1 MSRKLLFNRNSTTPS
16 YGYVRYSGTIISAK
30 NTVKATMK
38 NAILKGKTTTN
49 SSTAKA
55 NIFNINGSVI
65 DFDNTTHE
73 ISGNTVTVIGEWF
86 VAFKISLE
94 ANKTYTI
101 SCKTNNYTGGVAILA
116 DYTWAGSELLQSK
129 VSGSTIN
136 FSYKPTSN
144 YPNAGLYLYVGDY
157 NVSVKYSDIFITDG
171 TSSAQESTSVVNPVL
186 KISNTTEITITESNI
201 VKNKY
206 VNGYTGAIADT
217 SQNVGIFTREVEPS
231 CTYIYSGINKM
242 NNFVTSSNGGRMTYN
257 IVDKNNSI
265 VSRGFTDNN
274 KSDTTITIPSNGY
287 KITITVD
294 STRTDVVRLK
304 KDNEPN
310 DIEKIVVSCNE
321 EVILRSNEDVYD
333 ELSLLNSQVV
343 QRIGSDGSV
352 LTSEIF
358 KNVNFLIVDEN
369 GENLD
374 NITSFDGTTYITTSS
389 DTIAPEF
396 DGEIA
401 TDN

>member
-1 MSRKLLFNRNSTTPS
+1 MSRKLLFNRNSTIPS
-16 YGYVRYSGTIISAK
+16 YGYVRYTGAIISAK
-30 NTVKATMK
+30 NTVKTTMK

-49 SSTAKA
+49 SSTT
-55 NIFNINGSVI
+55 NLFDINGSVT
-65 DFDNTTHE
+65 DFGNTTHK
-73 ISGNTVTVIGEWF
+73 ISGNTVTVTGEWY

-101 SCKTNNYTGGVAILA
+101 SCKTNNNSGGVAILA
-116 DYTWAGSELLQSK
+116 NYTQLASELLQSK

-136 FSYKPTSN
+136 FSYRPTSN
-144 YPNAGLYLYVGDY
+144 YPNAGLLLYAGAY
-157 NVSVKYSDIFITDG
+157 NASVKYSDISITDG
-171 TSSAQESTSVVNPVL
+171 TPSVQEPTSVVNPVL

-217 SQNVGIFTREVEPS
+217 SQNIGIFTREVEPS

-242 NNFVTSSNGGRMTYN
+242 NNFVTSGNGGRMTYS

-265 VSRGFTDNN
+265 VSRGFTSDN
-274 KSDTTITIPSNGY
+274 KSDTAITIPSNGY
-287 KITITVD
+287 KITISVD
-294 STRTDVVRLK
+294 STRPNVVRLK

-333 ELSLLNSQVV
+333 ELSLLNSQVI
-343 QRIGSDGSV
+343 QRIGDDGAV
-352 LTSEIF
+352 LTSETF

-374 NITSFDGTTYITTSS
+374 NITSFDGTTCITTSS

-401 TDN
+401 TDNQ

>member
-1 MSRKLLFNRNSTTPS
+1 MSRKLLFNKNNANS
-16 YGYVRYSGTIISAK
+16 YGYVRYVGAIISAK

-49 SSTAKA
+49 SSTT
-55 NIFNINGSVI
+55 NLFNINGSVT
-65 DFDNTTHE
+65 DFDKTTHE
-73 ISGNTVTVIGEWF
+73 ISGNTVTVTGEWY

-101 SCKTNNYTGGVAILA
+101 SCKTNNDSGGVAILA
-116 DYTWAGSELLQSK
+116 DYTWLASELLQSK

-136 FSYKPTSN
+136 FSYRPTSN
-144 YPNAGLYLYVGDY
+144 YPNAGLLLYVGNY
-157 NVSVKYSDIFITDG
+157 NASVKYSDIFITDG

-217 SQNVGIFTREVEPS
+217 SQNIGIFTREVEPL

-242 NNFVTSSNGGRMTYN
+242 NNFITSSNGGRMTYN
-257 IVDKNNSI
+257 IVDKSNSI
-265 VSRGFTDNN
+265 VSYGFTANN
-274 KSDTTITIPSNGY
+274 KSDTAITIPSNGY
-287 KITITVD
+287 KITISVD
-294 STRTDVVRLK
+294 STRPNVVRLK

-310 DIEKIVVSCNE
+310 DIEKIVLTCNE

-333 ELSLLNSQVV
+333 ELSLLNSQVI
-343 QRIGSDGSV
+343 QRIGNDASV

-369 GENLD
+369 GNNLD

-389 DTIAPEF
+389 DTIAPDF

>member
-1 MSRKLLFNRNSTTPS
+1 MSRKLLFNKNNANS
-16 YGYVRYSGTIISAK
+16 YGYVRYVGAIISAK

-49 SSTAKA
+49 SSTT
-55 NIFNINGSVI
+55 NLFNINGSVT
-65 DFDNTTHE
+65 DFDKTTHE
-73 ISGNTVTVIGEWF
+73 ISGNTVTVTGEWF

-101 SCKTNNYTGGVAILA
+101 SCKTNNDSGGVAILA
-116 DYTWAGSELLQSK
+116 DYTWSGSELLQSK

-144 YPNAGLYLYVGDY
+144 YPNAGLLLYVGRY
-157 NVSVKYSDIFITDG
+157 NASVKYSDIFITDG

-206 VNGYTGAIADT
+206 VNGNTGAIADT
-217 SQNVGIFTREVEPS
+217 SQNIGIFTREVEPL

-242 NNFVTSSNGGRMTYN
+242 NNFVTSGNGGRMTYN
-257 IVDKNNSI
+257 IVDKSNSI
-265 VSRGFTDNN
+265 VSYGYTVDN
-274 KSDTTITIPSNGY
+274 KSDTAITIPSNGY
-287 KITITVD
+287 KITISVD
-294 STRTDVVRLK
+294 STRPNVVRLK

-310 DIEKIVVSCNE
+310 DIEKIVLSCNE

-333 ELSLLNSQVV
+333 ELSLLNSQVI
-343 QRIGSDGSV
+343 QRIGNDGSV

-369 GENLD
+369 GKNLD

-389 DTIAPEF
+389 DTIAPNF

>member
-1 MSRKLLFNRNSTTPS
+1 MSRKLLFNRNSTIPS
-16 YGYVRYSGTIISAK
+16 YGYVRYSGTIISAD
-30 NTVKATMK
+30 NTIKATMK

-49 SSTAKA
+49 SSTA
-55 NIFNINGSVI
+55 NLFNINGSVI
-65 DFDNTTHE
+65 DFNKTTHE
-73 ISGNTVTVIGEWF
+73 ISGNTVTVTGEWY

-101 SCKTNNYTGGVAILA
+101 SCKTNNDSGGVAILA
-116 DYTWAGSELLQSK
+116 DYAWLASELLQSK

-136 FSYKPTSN
+136 FSYRPTSN
-144 YPNAGLYLYVGDY
+144 YPNAGLLLYVGSY
-157 NVSVKYSDIFITDG
+157 NASVKYSDIFITDG
-171 TSSAQESTSVVNPVL
+171 TSSAQGSTSVVNPVL

-206 VNGYTGAIADT
+206 VHGNTGAITDT
-217 SQNVGIFTREVEPS
+217 SQNIGIFTREVEPL

-242 NNFVTSSNGGRMTYN
+242 NNFVTSGNGGRMTYN
-257 IVDKNNSI
+257 IVDKSNSI
-265 VSRGFTDNN
+265 VSYGFTANN
-274 KSDTTITIPSNGY
+274 KSDTVITIPSNGY
-287 KITITVD
+287 KITISVD
-294 STRTDVVRLK
+294 STRPNVVRLK

-310 DIEKIVVSCNE
+310 DIEKIVLTCNE

-333 ELSLLNSQVV
+333 ELSLLNSQVI
-343 QRIGSDGSV
+343 QRIGDDGAV

-389 DTIAPEF
+389 DTLAPEF

>member
-1 MSRKLLFNRNSTTPS
+1 MSRKLLFNKNNANS
-16 YGYVRYSGTIISAK
+16 YGYVRYVGAIISAK

-49 SSTAKA
+49 SSTT
-55 NIFNINGSVI
+55 NLFNINGSVT
-65 DFDNTTHE
+65 DFDKTTHE
-73 ISGNTVTVIGEWF
+73 ISGNTVTVTGEWY

-101 SCKTNNYTGGVAILA
+101 SCRTNNDSGGVAILA
-116 DYTWAGSELLQSK
+116 DYTWLASELLQSK

-136 FSYKPTSN
+136 FSYRPTSN
-144 YPNAGLYLYVGDY
+144 YPNAGLLLYVGRY
-157 NVSVKYSDIFITDG
+157 NASVKYSDIFITDG

-217 SQNVGIFTREVEPS
+217 SQNIGIFTREVEPL

-257 IVDKNNSI
+257 IVDKSNSI
-265 VSRGFTDNN
+265 VSYGFTANN
-274 KSDTTITIPSNGY
+274 KSDTAITIPSNGY
-287 KITITVD
+287 KITISVD
-294 STRTDVVRLK
+294 STRPNVVRLK

-310 DIEKIVVSCNE
+310 DINDIEKIVLTCNE

-333 ELSLLNSQVV
+333 ELSLLNSQVI
-343 QRIGSDGSV
+343 QRIGNDGSV

-389 DTIAPEF
+389 DTIAPNFE
-396 DGEIA
+396 GEIA

>member
-1 MSRKLLFNRNSTTPS
+1 MSRKLLFNKNNANS
-16 YGYVRYSGTIISAK
+16 YGYVRYVGAIISAK

-49 SSTAKA
+49 LSTT
-55 NIFNINGSVI
+55 NLFNINGSVT
-65 DFDNTTHE
+65 DFDKTTHE
-73 ISGNTVTVIGEWF
+73 ISGNTVTVTGEWY

-101 SCKTNNYTGGVAILA
+101 SCKTNNDSGGVAILA
-116 DYTWAGSELLQSK
+116 DYTWLASELLQSK

-136 FSYKPTSN
+136 FSYRPTSN
-144 YPNAGLYLYVGDY
+144 YPNAGLLLYVGRY
-157 NVSVKYSDIFITDG
+157 NASVKYSDIFITDG

-217 SQNVGIFTREVEPS
+217 SQNIGIFTREVEPL

-257 IVDKNNSI
+257 IVDKSNSI
-265 VSRGFTDNN
+265 VSYGFTADN
-274 KSDTTITIPSNGY
+274 KSDTAITIPSNGY
-287 KITITVD
+287 KITISVD
-294 STRTDVVRLK
+294 STRPNVVRLK

-310 DIEKIVVSCNE
+310 DIEKIVLSCNE

-333 ELSLLNSQVV
+333 ELSLLNSQVI
-343 QRIGSDGSV
+343 QRIGNDGSV

-389 DTIAPEF
+389 DTIAPNFE
-396 DGEIA
+396 GEIA

>member
-1 MSRKLLFNRNSTTPS
+1 MSRKLLFNKNNANS
-16 YGYVRYSGTIISAK
+16 YGYVRYVGAIISAK

-49 SSTAKA
+49 PSTT
-55 NIFNINGSVI
+55 NLFNINGSVTN
-65 DFDNTTHE
+65 FDNTTHE
-73 ISGNTVTVIGEWF
+73 ISGNTVTVTGEWF

-101 SCKTNNYTGGVAILA
+101 SCKTNNDSGGVAILA
-116 DYTWAGSELLQSK
+116 DYTWSGSELLQSK

-144 YPNAGLYLYVGDY
+144 YPNAGLLLYVGRY
-157 NVSVKYSDIFITDG
+157 NASVKYSDIFITDG
-171 TSSAQESTSVVNPVL
+171 NSSAQESTSVVNPVL

-206 VNGYTGAIADT
+206 INGYTGAIADT
-217 SQNVGIFTREVEPS
+217 SQNIGIFTREVEPL

-242 NNFVTSSNGGRMTYN
+242 NNFVTSGNGGRMTYN
-257 IVDKNNSI
+257 IVDKSNSI
-265 VSRGFTDNN
+265 VSYGFTANN
-274 KSDTTITIPSNGY
+274 KSDTAITIPSNGY
-287 KITITVD
+287 KITISVD
-294 STRTDVVRLK
+294 STRLNVVRLK

-310 DIEKIVVSCNE
+310 DIEKIVLSCNE

-333 ELSLLNSQVV
+333 ELSLLNSQVI
-343 QRIGSDGSV
+343 QRIGNDGSV

-369 GENLD
+369 GKNLD

-389 DTIAPEF
+389 DTIAPDF

>member
-1 MSRKLLFNRNSTTPS
+1 MSRKLLFNKNNANS
-16 YGYVRYSGTIISAK
+16 YGYVRYVGAIISAK

-49 SSTAKA
+49 SSTT
-55 NIFNINGSVI
+55 NLFNINGSVT
-65 DFDNTTHE
+65 DFDKTTHE
-73 ISGNTVTVIGEWF
+73 ISGNTVTVTGEWF

-101 SCKTNNYTGGVAILA
+101 SCKTNNDSGGVAILA
-116 DYTWAGSELLQSK
+116 DYTWSGSELLQSK
-129 VSGSTIN
+129 VSGSAIN

-144 YPNAGLYLYVGDY
+144 YPNAGLLLYVGRY
-157 NVSVKYSDIFITDG
+157 NASVKYSDIFITDG
-171 TSSAQESTSVVNPVL
+171 TQSTRKSISVTNPIL

-206 VNGYTGAIADT
+206 VNGHTGAIADT
-217 SQNVGIFTREVEPS
+217 SQNIGIFTREVEPL

-242 NNFVTSSNGGRMTYN
+242 NNFVTSGNGGRMTYN
-257 IVDKNNSI
+257 IVDKSNSI
-265 VSRGFTDNN
+265 VSYGFTANN
-274 KSDTTITIPSNGY
+274 KSDTAITIPSNGY
-287 KITITVD
+287 KITISVD
-294 STRTDVVRLK
+294 STRHNVVRLK

-310 DIEKIVVSCNE
+310 DIEKIILSCNE
-321 EVILRSNEDVYD
+321 EVILRSNEDVCD
-333 ELSLLNSQVV
+333 ELSLLNSQVI
-343 QRIGSDGSV
+343 QRIGNDGAV

-369 GENLD
+369 GKNLD

-389 DTIAPEF
+389 DTIAPNF

>member
-1 MSRKLLFNRNSTTPS
+1 MSRKLLFNKNNANS
-16 YGYVRYSGTIISAK
+16 YGYVRYVGAIISAK

-49 SSTAKA
+49 SSTT
-55 NIFNINGSVI
+55 NLFNINGSVI
-65 DFDNTTHE
+65 DYDRTTHE
-73 ISGNTVTVIGEWF
+73 ISGNTVTVTGEWF

-101 SCKTNNYTGGVAILA
+101 SCKTNNDSGGVAILA
-116 DYTWAGSELLQSK
+116 NYEWLASELLQSK

-136 FSYKPTSN
+136 FSYRPTSN
-144 YPNAGLYLYVGDY
+144 YPNAGLLLYVGQY
-157 NVSVKYSDIFITDG
+157 SASVKYSDIFITDG

-206 VNGYTGAIADT
+206 VNGHTGAIADT
-217 SQNVGIFTREVEPS
+217 SQNIGIFTREVEPL

-242 NNFVTSSNGGRMTYN
+242 NNFVASGNGGRMTYN
-257 IVDKNNSI
+257 IVDKSNSI
-265 VSRGFTDNN
+265 VSYGFTADN
-274 KSDTTITIPSNGY
+274 KSDTAITIPSNGY
-287 KITITVD
+287 KITISVD
-294 STRTDVVRLK
+294 STRPNVVRLK

-310 DIEKIVVSCNE
+310 NIEKIVLSCNE

-333 ELSLLNSQVV
+333 ELSLLNSQVI
-343 QRIGSDGSV
+343 QRIGNDGSV

-369 GENLD
+369 GKNLD
-374 NITSFDGTTYITTSS
+374 NITSFDGITYITTSS
-389 DTIAPEF
+389 DTIAPNF

>member
-1 MSRKLLFNRNSTTPS
+1 MSRKLLFNKNNANS
-16 YGYVRYSGTIISAK
+16 YGYVRYVGAIISAK

-49 SSTAKA
+49 SSTT
-55 NIFNINGSVI
+55 NLFNINGSVI
-65 DFDNTTHE
+65 DYDRTTHE
-73 ISGNTVTVIGEWF
+73 ISGNTVTVTGEWF

-101 SCKTNNYTGGVAILA
+101 SCKTNNDSGGVAILA
-116 DYTWAGSELLQSK
+116 NYTWLASELLQSK

-136 FSYKPTSN
+136 FSYRPTSN
-144 YPNAGLYLYVGDY
+144 YPNAGLLLYVGNY
-157 NVSVKYSDIFITDG
+157 NASVKYSDIFITDG
-171 TSSAQESTSVVNPVL
+171 TSSVQESTSVVNPVL

-217 SQNVGIFTREVEPS
+217 SQNIGIFTREVEPL

-242 NNFVTSSNGGRMTYN
+242 NNFVTSGNGGRMTYN
-257 IVDKNNSI
+257 IVDKSNSI
-265 VSRGFTDNN
+265 VSYGFTADN
-274 KSDTTITIPSNGY
+274 KSDTAITIPSNGY
-287 KITITVD
+287 KITISVD
-294 STRTDVVRLK
+294 STRPNVVRLK

-310 DIEKIVVSCNE
+310 NIEKIVLSCNE

-333 ELSLLNSQVV
+333 ELSLLNSQVI
-343 QRIGSDGSV
+343 QRIGDDGAV

-369 GENLD
+369 GKNLD
-374 NITSFDGTTYITTSS
+374 NITSFDGITYITTSS
-389 DTIAPEF
+389 DTIAPNFE
-396 DGEIA
+396 GEIA

>member
-1 MSRKLLFNRNSTTPS
+1 MSRKLLFNRNSTIPS
-16 YGYVRYSGTIISAK
+16 YGYVRYVGAIISAK

-49 SSTAKA
+49 SSTT
-55 NIFNINGSVI
+55 NLFNINGSVM
-65 DFDNTTHE
+65 DFGKTTHE
-73 ISGNTVTVIGEWF
+73 ISGNTVTVTGEWY
-86 VAFKISLE
+86 VTFKISLE

-101 SCKTNNYTGGVAILA
+101 SCKTNNDTGGVAILA
-116 DYTWAGSELLQSK
+116 DYTWLASELLQSK

-136 FSYKPTSN
+136 FSYRPTSN
-144 YPNAGLYLYVGDY
+144 YPNAGLLLYVGSY
-157 NVSVKYSDIFITDG
+157 NASVKYSDIFITDG
-171 TSSAQESTSVVNPVL
+171 TSSAQGSTSVVNPVL

-206 VNGYTGAIADT
+206 VHGNTGAIT
-217 SQNVGIFTREVEPS
+217 NTPQNIGIFTREVEPS

-265 VSRGFTDNN
+265 VSYGFTANN
-274 KSDTTITIPSNGY
+274 KSDTAITIPSNGY
-287 KITITVD
+287 KITISVD
-294 STRTDVVRLK
+294 STRPNVVRLK

-310 DIEKIVVSCNE
+310 NIEKIVLSCNE

-333 ELSLLNSQVV
+333 ELSLLNSQVI
-343 QRIGSDGSV
+343 QRIGNDGSV

-369 GENLD
+369 GKNLD
-374 NITSFDGTTYITTSS
+374 NITSFDGITYITTSS
-389 DTIAPEF
+389 DTIAPNFE
-396 DGEIA
+396 GEIA

>member
-1 MSRKLLFNRNSTTPS
+1 MSRKLLFNKNNANS
-16 YGYVRYSGTIISAK
+16 YGYVRYVGAIISAK

-49 SSTAKA
+49 SSTT
-55 NIFNINGSVI
+55 NLFNINGSVI
-65 DFDNTTHE
+65 DYDRTTHE
-73 ISGNTVTVIGEWF
+73 ISGNTVTVTGEWF

-101 SCKTNNYTGGVAILA
+101 SCKTNNDSGGVAILA
-116 DYTWAGSELLQSK
+116 NYEWLASELLQSK

-136 FSYKPTSN
+136 FSYRPTSN
-144 YPNAGLYLYVGDY
+144 YPNAGLLLYVGQY
-157 NVSVKYSDIFITDG
+157 SASVKYSDIFITDG
-171 TSSAQESTSVVNPVL
+171 TSAQESTSVVNPVL

-206 VNGYTGAIADT
+206 VNGHTGAIADT
-217 SQNVGIFTREVEPS
+217 SQNIGIFTREVEPL

-242 NNFVTSSNGGRMTYN
+242 NNFVTSGNGGRMTYN
-257 IVDKNNSI
+257 IVDKSNSI
-265 VSRGFTDNN
+265 VSYGFTADN
-274 KSDTTITIPSNGY
+274 KSDTAITIPSNGY
-287 KITITVD
+287 KITISVD
-294 STRTDVVRLK
+294 STRPNVVRLK

-310 DIEKIVVSCNE
+310 NIEKIVLSCNE

-333 ELSLLNSQVV
+333 ELSLLNSQVI
-343 QRIGSDGSV
+343 QRIGNDGSV

-369 GENLD
+369 GKNLD
-374 NITSFDGTTYITTSS
+374 NITSFDGITYITTSS
-389 DTIAPEF
+389 DTIAPNF

>member
-1 MSRKLLFNRNSTTPS
+1 MSRKLLFNKNNANS
-16 YGYVRYSGTIISAK
+16 YGYVRYVGAIISAK

-49 SSTAKA
+49 SSTT
-55 NIFNINGSVI
+55 NLFNINGSVI
-65 DFDNTTHE
+65 DYDRTTHE
-73 ISGNTVTVIGEWF
+73 ISGNTVTVTGEWY

-101 SCKTNNYTGGVAILA
+101 SCKTNNDSGGVAILA
-116 DYTWAGSELLQSK
+116 DYTWLASELLQSK

-136 FSYKPTSN
+136 FSYRPTSN
-144 YPNAGLYLYVGDY
+144 YPNAGLLLYVGNY
-157 NVSVKYSDIFITDG
+157 NASVKYSDIFITDG
-171 TSSAQESTSVVNPVL
+171 TSSVQESTSVVNPVL

-206 VNGYTGAIADT
+206 VNGHTGAIADT
-217 SQNVGIFTREVEPS
+217 SQNIGIFTREVEPL

-257 IVDKNNSI
+257 IVDKSNSI
-265 VSRGFTDNN
+265 VSYGFTANN
-274 KSDTTITIPSNGY
+274 KSDTAITIPSNGY
-287 KITITVD
+287 KITISID

-310 DIEKIVVSCNE
+310 DIEKIVLTCNE

-333 ELSLLNSQVV
+333 ELSLLNGQVI
-343 QRIGSDGSV
+343 QRIGNDGSV

-369 GENLD
+369 GRNLD
-374 NITSFDGTTYITTSS
+374 NITSFDRTTYITTSS
-389 DTIAPEF
+389 DTIAPNF

>member
-1 MSRKLLFNRNSTTPS
+1 MSRKLLFNRNSTIPS
-16 YGYVRYSGTIISAK
+16 YGYVRYVGAIISAK

-49 SSTAKA
+49 SSTT
-55 NIFNINGSVI
+55 NLFNINGSVT
-65 DFDNTTHE
+65 DFGNTTHE
-73 ISGNTVTVIGEWF
+73 ISGNTVTVTGEWY

-101 SCKTNNYTGGVAILA
+101 SCKTNNNSGGVAILA
-116 DYTWAGSELLQSK
+116 DYTQLASELLQNK

-136 FSYKPTSN
+136 FSYRPTSN
-144 YPNAGLYLYVGDY
+144 YPNAGLLLYVGSY
-157 NVSVKYSDIFITDG
+157 SASVKYSDIVITDG
-171 TSSAQESTSVVNPVL
+171 TPSVQEPTSVVNPVL

-217 SQNVGIFTREVEPS
+217 SQNIGIFTREVEPS

-242 NNFVTSSNGGRMTYN
+242 NNFVTSGNGGRMTYN
-257 IVDKNNSI
+257 IVDKSNSI

-274 KSDTTITIPSNGY
+274 KSDTAITIPSNGY
-287 KITITVD
+287 KITISVD
-294 STRTDVVRLK
+294 STRPNVARLK

-333 ELSLLNSQVV
+333 ELSLLNSQVI
-343 QRIGSDGSV
+343 QRIGEDGSV
-352 LTSEIF
+352 LTSETF
-358 KNVNFLIVDEN
+358 KNVDFLIVDEN

-374 NITSFDGTTYITTSS
+374 NITSFDGTTCITTSS

>member
-1 MSRKLLFNRNSTTPS
+1 MSRKLLFNKNNANS
-16 YGYVRYSGTIISAK
+16 YGYVRYVGAIISAK

-49 SSTAKA
+49 SSTT
-55 NIFNINGSVI
+55 NLFNINGSVT
-65 DFDNTTHE
+65 DFDKTTHE
-73 ISGNTVTVIGEWF
+73 ISGNTVTVTGEWF

-101 SCKTNNYTGGVAILA
+101 RCKTNNDSAGVAILA
-116 DYTWAGSELLQSK
+116 DYTWSGSELLQSK

-144 YPNAGLYLYVGDY
+144 YPNAGLFLYAGRY
-157 NVSVKYSDIFITDG
+157 NASVKYSDIFITDG

-206 VNGYTGAIADT
+206 INGYTGAIADT
-217 SQNVGIFTREVEPS
+217 PSDIGIFTREVEPL

-242 NNFVTSSNGGRMTYN
+242 NNFVTSGNGGRMTYN
-257 IVDKNNSI
+257 IVDKSNSI
-265 VSRGFTDNN
+265 VSYGFTVDN
-274 KSDTTITIPSNGY
+274 KSDTAITIPSNGY
-287 KITITVD
+287 KITISVD
-294 STRTDVVRLK
+294 STRPNVVRLK

-310 DIEKIVVSCNE
+310 DIEKIVLSCNE

-333 ELSLLNSQVV
+333 ELSLLNSQVI
-343 QRIGSDGSV
+343 QRIGNDGSV

-369 GENLD
+369 GKNLD

-389 DTIAPEF
+389 DTIAPDF

>member
-1 MSRKLLFNRNSTTPS
+1 MSRKLLFNKNNANS
-16 YGYVRYSGTIISAK
+16 YGYVRYVGAIISAK

-49 SSTAKA
+49 SSTI
-55 NIFNINGSVI
+55 NLFNINGSVT
-65 DFDNTTHE
+65 DFDKTTHE
-73 ISGNTVTVIGEWF
+73 ISGNTVTVTGEWY

-101 SCKTNNYTGGVAILA
+101 SCKTNNDSGGVAILA
-116 DYTWAGSELLQSK
+116 DYTWLASELLQSK

-136 FSYKPTSN
+136 FSYRPTSN
-144 YPNAGLYLYVGDY
+144 YPNAGLLLYVGRY
-157 NVSVKYSDIFITDG
+157 NASVKYSDIFITDG
-171 TSSAQESTSVVNPVL
+171 TSSAQGSTSVVNPVL

-206 VNGYTGAIADT
+206 VNGHTGAIADT
-217 SQNVGIFTREVEPS
+217 SQNIGIFTREVEPL

-242 NNFVTSSNGGRMTYN
+242 SNFITSSNGGRMTYN
-257 IVDKNNSI
+257 IVDKSNSI
-265 VSRGFTDNN
+265 VSYGFTANN
-274 KSDTTITIPSNGY
+274 KSDTAITIPSNGY
-287 KITITVD
+287 KITISVD

-310 DIEKIVVSCNE
+310 DIEKIVLTCNE

-333 ELSLLNSQVV
+333 ELSLLNSQVI
-343 QRIGSDGSV
+343 QRIGNDGSV

-389 DTIAPEF
+389 DTLAPEF

>member
-1 MSRKLLFNRNSTTPS
+1 MSRKLLFNKNNANS
-16 YGYVRYSGTIISAK
+16 YGYVRYVGAIISAK

-49 SSTAKA
+49 SSTT
-55 NIFNINGSVI
+55 NLFNINGSVT
-65 DFDNTTHE
+65 DFDKTTHE
-73 ISGNTVTVIGEWF
+73 ISGNTVTVTGEWY

-101 SCKTNNYTGGVAILA
+101 SCKTNNDSGGVAILA
-116 DYTWAGSELLQSK
+116 DYTWLASELLQSK

-136 FSYKPTSN
+136 FSYRPTSN
-144 YPNAGLYLYVGDY
+144 YPNAGLLLYVGQY
-157 NVSVKYSDIFITDG
+157 NASVKYSDIFITDG
-171 TSSAQESTSVVNPVL
+171 TSSAQGSTSVVNPVL

-217 SQNVGIFTREVEPS
+217 SQNIGIFTREVEPL

-257 IVDKNNSI
+257 IVDKSNSI
-265 VSRGFTDNN
+265 VSYGFTANN
-274 KSDTTITIPSNGY
+274 KSDTAITIPSNGY
-287 KITITVD
+287 KITISVD
-294 STRTDVVRLK
+294 STRPNVVRLK

-310 DIEKIVVSCNE
+310 DIEKIVLTCNE

-333 ELSLLNSQVV
+333 ELRLLNSQVI
-343 QRIGSDGSV
+343 QRIGNDGSV

-374 NITSFDGTTYITTSS
+374 NITSFDGTTFITTSS
-389 DTIAPEF
+389 DTIAPNF

>member
-1 MSRKLLFNRNSTTPS
+1 MSRKLLFNKNNANS
-16 YGYVRYSGTIISAK
+16 YGYVRYVGAIISAK

-49 SSTAKA
+49 SSTT
-55 NIFNINGSVI
+55 NLFNINGSVT
-65 DFDNTTHE
+65 DFDRTTHE
-73 ISGNTVTVIGEWF
+73 ISGNTVTVTGEWF

-101 SCKTNNYTGGVAILA
+101 SCKTNNDSGGVAILA
-116 DYTWAGSELLQSK
+116 DYTWSGSELLQSK

-144 YPNAGLYLYVGDY
+144 YPNAGLLLYVGRY
-157 NVSVKYSDIFITDG
+157 NASVKYSDIFITDG
-171 TSSAQESTSVVNPVL
+171 TQPTRKSISVTNPIL

-206 VNGYTGAIADT
+206 VNGHTGAIADT
-217 SQNVGIFTREVEPS
+217 SQNIGIFTREVEPL

-242 NNFVTSSNGGRMTYN
+242 NNFVTSGNGGRMTYN
-257 IVDKNNSI
+257 IVDKSNSI
-265 VSRGFTDNN
+265 VSYGFTANN
-274 KSDTTITIPSNGY
+274 KSDTAITIPSNGY
-287 KITITVD
+287 KITISVD
-294 STRTDVVRLK
+294 PTRHNVVRLK

-310 DIEKIVVSCNE
+310 DIEKIVLSCNE
-321 EVILRSNEDVYD
+321 EVILRSNEDVCD
-333 ELSLLNSQVV
+333 ELSLLNSQVI
-343 QRIGSDGSV
+343 QRIGNDGAV

-369 GENLD
+369 GKNLD

>member
-1 MSRKLLFNRNSTTPS
+1 MSRKLLFNKNNANS
-16 YGYVRYSGTIISAK
+16 YGYVRYVGAIISAK

-49 SSTAKA
+49 SSTT
-55 NIFNINGSVI
+55 NLFNINGSVT
-65 DFDNTTHE
+65 DFDKTTHE
-73 ISGNTVTVIGEWF
+73 ISGNTVTVTGEWF

-101 SCKTNNYTGGVAILA
+101 SCKTNNDSGGVAILA
-116 DYTWAGSELLQSK
+116 DYTWSGSELLQSK

-144 YPNAGLYLYVGDY
+144 YPNAGLLLYVGRY
-157 NVSVKYSDIFITDG
+157 NASVKYSDIFITDG
-171 TSSAQESTSVVNPVL
+171 TQSTRKSISVTNPIL
-186 KISNTTEITITESNI
+186 KISNTTEVTITESNI

-206 VNGYTGAIADT
+206 INGYTGAIADT
-217 SQNVGIFTREVEPS
+217 SQNIGIFTREVEPL

-242 NNFVTSSNGGRMTYN
+242 NNFVTSGNGGRMTYN
-257 IVDKNNSI
+257 IVDKSNNI
-265 VSRGFTDNN
+265 VSYGFTVDN
-274 KSDTTITIPSNGY
+274 KSDTAITIPSNGY
-287 KITITVD
+287 KITISVD
-294 STRTDVVRLK
+294 STRPDVVRLK

-310 DIEKIVVSCNE
+310 DIEKIVLSCNE

-333 ELSLLNSQVV
+333 ELSLLNSQVI
-343 QRIGSDGSV
+343 QRIGNDGSV

-369 GENLD
+369 GKNLD

-389 DTIAPEF
+389 DTIAPYF

>member
-1 MSRKLLFNRNSTTPS
+1 MSRKLLFNKNNANS
-16 YGYVRYSGTIISAK
+16 YGYVRYVGAIIIAK

-49 SSTAKA
+49 SSTT
-55 NIFNINGSVI
+55 NLFNINGSVT
-65 DFDNTTHE
+65 DFDRTTHE
-73 ISGNTVTVIGEWF
+73 ISGNTVTVTGEWF

-101 SCKTNNYTGGVAILA
+101 SCKTNNDSGGVAILA
-116 DYTWAGSELLQSK
+116 DYTWSGSELLQSK

-144 YPNAGLYLYVGDY
+144 YPNAGLLLYVGRY
-157 NVSVKYSDIFITDG
+157 NASVKYSDIFITDG
-171 TSSAQESTSVVNPVL
+171 TQSTRKSISVTNPIL

-206 VNGYTGAIADT
+206 VNGHTGAIADT
-217 SQNVGIFTREVEPS
+217 SQNIGIFTREVEPL

-242 NNFVTSSNGGRMTYN
+242 NNFVTSGNGGRMTYN
-257 IVDKNNSI
+257 IVDKSNSI
-265 VSRGFTDNN
+265 VSYGFTANN
-274 KSDTTITIPSNGY
+274 KSDTAITIPSNGY
-287 KITITVD
+287 KITISVD
-294 STRTDVVRLK
+294 PTRHNVVRLK

-310 DIEKIVVSCNE
+310 DIEKIVLSCNE
-321 EVILRSNEDVYD
+321 EVILRSNEDVCD
-333 ELSLLNSQVV
+333 ELSLLNSQVI
-343 QRIGSDGSV
+343 QRIGNDGAV

-369 GENLD
+369 GKNLD

>member
-1 MSRKLLFNRNSTTPS
+1 MSRKLLFNKNNANS
-16 YGYVRYSGTIISAK
+16 YGYVRYVGAIISAK

-49 SSTAKA
+49 SSTI
-55 NIFNINGSVI
+55 NLFNINGSVT
-65 DFDNTTHE
+65 DFDKTTHE
-73 ISGNTVTVIGEWF
+73 ISGNTVTVTGEWY

-101 SCKTNNYTGGVAILA
+101 SCKTNNDSGGVAILA
-116 DYTWAGSELLQSK
+116 DYTWLASELLQSK

-136 FSYKPTSN
+136 FSYRPTSN
-144 YPNAGLYLYVGDY
+144 YPNAGLLLYVGRY
-157 NVSVKYSDIFITDG
+157 NASVKYSDIFITDG

-206 VNGYTGAIADT
+206 VNGHTGAIADT
-217 SQNVGIFTREVEPS
+217 SQNIGIFTREVEPL

-242 NNFVTSSNGGRMTYN
+242 SNFITSSNGGRMTYN
-257 IVDKNNSI
+257 IVDKSNSI
-265 VSRGFTDNN
+265 VSYGFTANN
-274 KSDTTITIPSNGY
+274 KSDTAITIPSNGY
-287 KITITVD
+287 KITISID

-310 DIEKIVVSCNE
+310 DIEKIVLTCNE

-333 ELSLLNSQVV
+333 ELSLLNSQVI
-343 QRIGSDGSV
+343 QRIGNDGSV

-389 DTIAPEF
+389 DTLAPEF

>member
-1 MSRKLLFNRNSTTPS
+1 MSRKLLFNKNNANS
-16 YGYVRYSGTIISAK
+16 YGYVRYVGAIISAK

-49 SSTAKA
+49 SSTT
-55 NIFNINGSVI
+55 NLFNINGSVT
-65 DFDNTTHE
+65 DFDKTTHE
-73 ISGNTVTVIGEWF
+73 ISGNTVTVTGEWF
-86 VAFKISLE
+86 VAFKTSLE
-94 ANKTYTI
+94 ANKTYVI
-101 SCKTNNYTGGVAILA
+101 SCKTNNDSGGVAILA
-116 DYTWAGSELLQSK
+116 DYTWSGSELLQSK

-144 YPNAGLYLYVGDY
+144 YPNAGLLLYVGRY
-157 NVSVKYSDIFITDG
+157 NASVKYSDIFITDG
-171 TSSAQESTSVVNPVL
+171 TQSTRKSISVTNPIL

-206 VNGYTGAIADT
+206 VNGYTGAIEDT
-217 SQNVGIFTREVEPS
+217 SQNIGIFTREVEPL

-242 NNFVTSSNGGRMTYN
+242 NNFVTSGNGGRMTYN
-257 IVDKNNSI
+257 IVDKSNSI
-265 VSRGFTDNN
+265 VSYGFTANN
-274 KSDTTITIPSNGY
+274 KSDTAITIPSNGY
-287 KITITVD
+287 KITISVD
-294 STRTDVVRLK
+294 STRHNVVRLK

-310 DIEKIVVSCNE
+310 DIEKIVLSCNE
-321 EVILRSNEDVYD
+321 EVILRSNEDVCD
-333 ELSLLNSQVV
+333 ELSLLNSQVI
-343 QRIGSDGSV
+343 QRIGNDGAV

-369 GENLD
+369 GKNLD
-374 NITSFDGTTYITTSS
+374 NITSFDGTTYIATSS
-389 DTIAPEF
+389 DTIAPDF

>member
-1 MSRKLLFNRNSTTPS
+1 MSRKLLFNKNNANS
-16 YGYVRYSGTIISAK
+16 YGYVRYVGAIISAK

-49 SSTAKA
+49 SSTT
-55 NIFNINGSVI
+55 NLFNINGSVTN
-65 DFDNTTHE
+65 FDNTTHE
-73 ISGNTVTVIGEWF
+73 ISGNTVTVTGEWF

-101 SCKTNNYTGGVAILA
+101 SCKTNNDSGGVAILA
-116 DYTWAGSELLQSK
+116 DYTWSGSEILQSK

-136 FSYKPTSN
+136 FSYKSTSN
-144 YPNAGLYLYVGDY
+144 YPNAGLLLYVGRY
-157 NVSVKYSDIFITDG
+157 NASVKYSDIFITDG

-206 VNGYTGAIADT
+206 INGYTGAIADT
-217 SQNVGIFTREVEPS
+217 SQNIGIFTREVEPL

-242 NNFVTSSNGGRMTYN
+242 NNFVTSGNGGRMTYN
-257 IVDKNNSI
+257 IVDKSNSI
-265 VSRGFTDNN
+265 VSYGFTANN
-274 KSDTTITIPSNGY
+274 KSDTAITIPSNGY
-287 KITITVD
+287 KITISVD
-294 STRTDVVRLK
+294 STRLNVVRLK

-310 DIEKIVVSCNE
+310 DIEKIVLSCNE

-333 ELSLLNSQVV
+333 ELSLLNSQVI
-343 QRIGSDGSV
+343 QRIGNDGSV

-369 GENLD
+369 GKNLD

-389 DTIAPEF
+389 DTIAPDF

>member
-1 MSRKLLFNRNSTTPS
+1 MSRKLLFNRNSTIPS
-16 YGYVRYSGTIISAK
+16 YGYVRYSGTIISAD

-49 SSTAKA
+49 SSTT
-55 NIFNINGSVI
+55 NLFNINGSVM
-65 DFDNTTHE
+65 DFGKTTHE
-73 ISGNTVTVIGEWF
+73 ISGNTVTVTGEWY

-101 SCKTNNYTGGVAILA
+101 SCKTNNDSGGVAILA
-116 DYTWAGSELLQSK
+116 NYTQLASELLQNK

-136 FSYKPTSN
+136 FSYRPTSN
-144 YPNAGLYLYVGDY
+144 YPNAGLLLYVGSY
-157 NVSVKYSDIFITDG
+157 NASVKYSDISITDG
-171 TSSAQESTSVVNPVL
+171 TPSVQEPTSVVNPVL

-217 SQNVGIFTREVEPS
+217 SQNIGIFTREVEPS

-257 IVDKNNSI
+257 IVDKSNSI

-287 KITITVD
+287 KITISID
-294 STRTDVVRLK
+294 STRPDVVRLK

-310 DIEKIVVSCNE
+310 DIEKIVLTCNE

-333 ELSLLNSQVV
+333 ELSLLNSQVI
-343 QRIGSDGSV
+343 QRIGDDGSV
-352 LTSEIF
+352 LTSETF

-374 NITSFDGTTYITTSS
+374 NITSFDGTTCITTSS

>member
-1 MSRKLLFNRNSTTPS
+1 MSRKLLFNRNSTIPS
-16 YGYVRYSGTIISAK
+16 SGYVRYVGAIISAK

-49 SSTAKA
+49 SPTT
-55 NIFNINGSVI
+55 NLFNINGSVT

-73 ISGNTVTVIGEWF
+73 ISGNTVTVTGEWY

-101 SCKTNNYTGGVAILA
+101 SCKTNNDSGGVAILA
-116 DYTWAGSELLQSK
+116 DYTWLGSELLQSK

-136 FSYKPTSN
+136 FSYRPTSN
-144 YPNAGLYLYVGDY
+144 YPNAGLLLYVGMY
-157 NVSVKYSDIFITDG
+157 NATVRYSDISITDG
-171 TSSAQESTSVVNPVL
+171 TPSTQESTSVVNPVL

-206 VNGYTGAIADT
+206 VNGNTGAITDT
-217 SQNVGIFTREVEPS
+217 PQNIGIFTREVEPS
-231 CTYIYSGINKM
+231 CTYIYSGIANM
-242 NNFVTSSNGGRMTYN
+242 NNFVTSTNGGRMTYN
-257 IVDKNNSI
+257 IVDKSNSI

-274 KSDTTITIPSNGY
+274 KSDTAITIPSNGY
-287 KITITVD
+287 KITISVD
-294 STRTDVVRLK
+294 STRPNVVRLK

-310 DIEKIVVSCNE
+310 DIEKIVLTCNE

-333 ELSLLNSQVV
+333 ELSLLNSQVI
-343 QRIGSDGSV
+343 QRIGEDGAV
-352 LTSEIF
+352 LTSETF

-374 NITSFDGTTYITTSS
+374 NITSFDGTTCITTSS

>member
-1 MSRKLLFNRNSTTPS
+1 MSRKLLFNKNNANS
-16 YGYVRYSGTIISAK
+16 YGYVRYVGAIISAK

-49 SSTAKA
+49 SSTT
-55 NIFNINGSVI
+55 NLFNINGSVT
-65 DFDNTTHE
+65 DFDKTTHE
-73 ISGNTVTVIGEWF
+73 ISGNTVTVTGEWY

-101 SCKTNNYTGGVAILA
+101 SCKTNNDSGGVAILA
-116 DYTWAGSELLQSK
+116 DYTWLASELLQSK

-136 FSYKPTSN
+136 FSYRPTSN
-144 YPNAGLYLYVGDY
+144 YPNAGLLLYVGRY
-157 NVSVKYSDIFITDG
+157 NASVKYSDIFITDG

-217 SQNVGIFTREVEPS
+217 SQNIGIFTREVEPL

-257 IVDKNNSI
+257 IVDKSNSI
-265 VSRGFTDNN
+265 VSYGFTADN
-274 KSDTTITIPSNGY
+274 KSDTAITIPSNGY
-287 KITITVD
+287 KITISVD

-310 DIEKIVVSCNE
+310 DIEKIVLTCNE

-333 ELSLLNSQVV
+333 ELSLLNSQVI
-343 QRIGSDGSV
+343 QRIGNDGSV

-389 DTIAPEF
+389 DTIAPNFE
-396 DGEIA
+396 GEIA

>member
-1 MSRKLLFNRNSTTPS
+1 MSRKLLFNKNNANS
-16 YGYVRYSGTIISAK
+16 YGYVRYVGAIISAK

-49 SSTAKA
+49 SSTT
-55 NIFNINGSVI
+55 NLFNINGSVT
-65 DFDNTTHE
+65 DFDKTTHE
-73 ISGNTVTVIGEWF
+73 ISGNTVTVTGEWF
-86 VAFKISLE
+86 IAFKISLE

-101 SCKTNNYTGGVAILA
+101 SCKTNNDSGGVAILA
-116 DYTWAGSELLQSK
+116 DYTWSGSELLQSK

-144 YPNAGLYLYVGDY
+144 YPNAGLLLYAGRY
-157 NVSVKYSDIFITDG
+157 NASVKYSDIFITDG
-171 TSSAQESTSVVNPVL
+171 TQSTRKSISVTNPIL

-206 VNGYTGAIADT
+206 VNGYTGAIENT
-217 SQNVGIFTREVEPS
+217 SQNIGIFTREVEPL

-242 NNFVTSSNGGRMTYN
+242 NNFVTSGNGGRMTYN
-257 IVDKNNSI
+257 IVDKSNSI
-265 VSRGFTDNN
+265 VSYGFTANN
-274 KSDTTITIPSNGY
+274 KSDTAITIPSNGY
-287 KITITVD
+287 KITISVD
-294 STRTDVVRLK
+294 STRHNVVRLK

-310 DIEKIVVSCNE
+310 DIEKIVLSCNE
-321 EVILRSNEDVYD
+321 EVILRSNEDVCD
-333 ELSLLNSQVV
+333 ELSLLNSQVI
-343 QRIGSDGSV
+343 QRIGNDGAV

-369 GENLD
+369 GKNLD

-389 DTIAPEF
+389 DTIAPNF

>member
-1 MSRKLLFNRNSTTPS
+1 MSRKLLFNKNNANS
-16 YGYVRYSGTIISAK
+16 YGYVRYVGAIISAK

-49 SSTAKA
+49 SSTT
-55 NIFNINGSVI
+55 NLFNINGSVT
-65 DFDNTTHE
+65 DFDKTTHE
-73 ISGNTVTVIGEWF
+73 ISGNTVTVTGEWY

-101 SCKTNNYTGGVAILA
+101 SCKTNNDSGGVAILA
-116 DYTWAGSELLQSK
+116 DYTWLASELLQSK

-136 FSYKPTSN
+136 FSYRPTSN
-144 YPNAGLYLYVGDY
+144 YPNAGLLLYVGRY
-157 NVSVKYSDIFITDG
+157 NASVKYSDIFITDG

-217 SQNVGIFTREVEPS
+217 SQNIGIFTREVEPL

-242 NNFVTSSNGGRMTYN
+242 NNFVTSTNGGRMTYN
-257 IVDKNNSI
+257 IVDKSNSI
-265 VSRGFTDNN
+265 VSYGFTANN
-274 KSDTTITIPSNGY
+274 KSDTAITIPSNGY
-287 KITITVD
+287 KITISVD
-294 STRTDVVRLK
+294 STRPNVVRLK

-310 DIEKIVVSCNE
+310 DIEKIVLTCNE

-333 ELSLLNSQVV
+333 ELSLLNSQVI
-343 QRIGSDGSV
+343 QRIGNDGSV

-389 DTIAPEF
+389 DTIAPNF

>member
-16 YGYVRYSGTIISAK
+16 YGYVRYSGAIISAK

-49 SSTAKA
+49 SSTT
-55 NIFNINGSVI
+55 NLFNINGSVM
-65 DFDNTTHE
+65 DFGNTTHE
-73 ISGNTVTVIGEWF
+73 ICGNTVTVTGEWY

-101 SCKTNNYTGGVAILA
+101 SCKTNNDSGGVAILA
-116 DYTWAGSELLQSK
+116 DYTWLASELLQSK

-136 FSYKPTSN
+136 FSYRPTSN
-144 YPNAGLYLYVGDY
+144 YPNAGLLLYVGNY
-157 NVSVKYSDIFITDG
+157 NASVKYSDIFITDG

-217 SQNVGIFTREVEPS
+217 SQNIGIFTREVEPL

-242 NNFVTSSNGGRMTYN
+242 NNFVTSTNGGRMTYN
-257 IVDKNNSI
+257 IVDKSNSI
-265 VSRGFTDNN
+265 VSYGFTANN
-274 KSDTTITIPSNGY
+274 KSDTAITIPSNGY
-287 KITITVD
+287 KITISID
-294 STRTDVVRLK
+294 STRPDVVRLK

-310 DIEKIVVSCNE
+310 DIEKIVLTCNE

-333 ELSLLNSQVV
+333 ELSLLNSQVI
-343 QRIGSDGSV
+343 QRIGEDGSV
-352 LTSEIF
+352 LTSETF

-389 DTIAPEF
+389 DTIAPNFE
-396 DGEIA
+396 GEIA